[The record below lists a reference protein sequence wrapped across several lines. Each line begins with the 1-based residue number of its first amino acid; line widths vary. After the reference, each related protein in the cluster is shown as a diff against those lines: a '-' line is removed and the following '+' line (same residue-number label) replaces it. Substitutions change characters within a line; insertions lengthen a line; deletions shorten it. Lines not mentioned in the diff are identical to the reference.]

1 MVKPLPSSELPT
13 SGRERAD
20 LEFLHHAQIKMID
33 EALAK
38 VGDYG
43 EVRLIVNRG
52 KLRFLVTQT
61 SHDALHWQPDS
72 LRRSE
77 G

>member
-13 SGRERAD
+13 SGRERTA

-61 SHDALHWQPDS
+61 SHDALHWQPGS